1 LVAIGLTTKDNV
13 ACFSIV
19 EQVQKTIKMSG
30 GDNATII
37 GGFAGISTIPFID
50 CVSKCFDKVI
60 KTFLWYE
67 YVIYC
72 YTALYIHC

>member
-1 LVAIGLTTKDNV
+1 LVTIGLTTKGNV

-19 EQVQKTIKMSG
+19 EQVQKTIKMSR
-30 GDNATII
+30 GDDASII

-50 CVSKCFDKVI
+50 CVSNCLDKVI
-60 KTFLWYE
+60 KTFLWYK

-72 YTALYIHC
+72 DTTLYIHC